1 MRKYTLVFLIG
12 VLCNSF
18 TNAKTINGFFDGGDD
33 LGVIRTSAAVCPTI
47 TVSTTSQTNVKCY
60 GQSTGAVTVTAS
72 GGSAPYTYLWS
83 PGGQSA
89 ASLAGLAAGSYTV
102 TATDNNS
109 CTGTLTVTITQP
121 TASLTV
127 STSAVPSPT
136 ICTGTSATIS
146 ATVSGGTTPYT
157 YSWTQGGTT
166 SSITVNPSSSTI
178 YSVSITDAN
187 SCAANGAQNITV
199 NTTPT
204 VVATASVSTICPGS
218 SSPLSGSGAS
228 TYTWAPSTGL
238 TVTTGNYINASPTVT
253 TTYTV
258 TGTSSGCNSTSTV
271 VVTVNPSPT
280 VVITPPS
287 ASICKGSQ
295 ANLAATG
302 ANSYTWSPTTSLN
315 NPSGASVVASP
326 TVTIT
331 YTVNGTGANGCSSST
346 PVVVTVNPIPIT
358 PTLGSN
364 SPVCSGNA
372 LNLTSTATG
381 ATYNWTGPNAFT
393 SASQNP
399 SISNITVAASG
410 TYSLTETSSAGC
422 ASAQATIAV
431 TVYATPT
438 VTITS
443 SNPSICPGGNS
454 SLTANGASTYVWTA
468 ASSLSNIS
476 MGYAT
481 ATPTVTTTYSV
492 TGTSANGCG
501 SGATTTVKVEV
512 LTINMNTV
520 NVSCNGLTNGNVSA
534 TVIGGTPKY
543 TYVWNN
549 GATTQLIYNLP
560 TGTYSVVVK
569 DSIGCKDSSSAS
581 ITQPSA
587 LSVTT
592 SATSTTCGRAN
603 GIVTASPTGGIA
615 PYNYSWTT
623 TPAQTGATITG
634 LASGTYSVT
643 LTDGTG
649 CTANFQ
655 ATVGASNSPIITPFI
670 TNSTC
675 GNKNGKA
682 QVVVNGGTPPYRYSW
697 NNGDTLSTDTGMAA
711 ATYVITV
718 TDAGGCLTFEPVNVN
733 DATGPTITVSSI
745 TNVSC
750 NGGSNGAIALSV
762 TGGAGG
768 YKYKWSNGATTASIN
783 SLQSGPY
790 LITVTDAGGCVAVN
804 TINVTEP
811 AVLATN
817 VVTSPAGCGAS
828 TGSAAVAVSGGTSPY
843 TYLWNTG
850 ASVYNLTN
858 VAAGTYTINVIDKA
872 GCVLTS
878 LASVENATGPL
889 VTLDSVINMNC
900 ATKTLGQILITATG
914 GTPPYNYLWSNSATT
929 QNVTGLN
936 AGNYAVTVTDAVGC
950 KGTAGA
956 NISTALPTGATI
968 CMVTVNPKTNYNT
981 LTWDSINPGKIQE
994 YLIYRQTTTPGVYNV
1009 IGHSAG
1015 NSGTYIDTL
1024 SNAGKR
1030 SWWYEISE
1038 LDSCGQSSPISAGIL
1053 FKTIHLTA
1061 TANANGSVGLV
1072 WDNFEGATYQ
1082 RYIIYRDSVPGVIK
1096 DSIASVDTNTFGY
1109 TDHPPFRTKW
1119 YYHVGIGGAFGCSLV
1134 PKMSHQAQSI
1144 NYNASK
1150 SNTGNITFSTTGIQT
1165 VSSVNSLNVYPNPT
1179 RGLFTMSLELDRQ
1192 QNVQVK
1198 IYDALGRSIEEDN
1211 YGTQSG
1217 KVLKQFDLSAFSKG
1231 IYTVQVITGDGV
1243 TYRKV
1248 VIQ

>member
-1 MRKYTLVFLIG
+1 MRKFTLVFLIG

-18 TNAKTINGFFDGGDD
+18 ISAKTINVFYDGGDD
-33 LGVIRTSAAVCPTI
+33 WGTIKTAPAGCPTI
-47 TVSTTSQTNVKCY
+47 TVSIPSVTNVTCNGSANGTATASAAGGSGAY
-60 GQSTGAVTVTAS
+60 TYSWNPGGLTGASVTK
-72 GGSAPYTYLWS
+72 LS
-83 PGGQSA
+83 PGT
-89 ASLAGLAAGSYTV
+89 YTV
-102 TATDNNS
+102 TATDVNS
-109 CTGTLTVTITQP
+109 CTGTATVTITQP
-121 TASLTV
+121 AVLNVT
-127 STSAVPSPT
+127 TSVVPSAT
-136 ICTGTSATIS
+136 VCTGNSATIS
-146 ATVSGGTTPYT
+146 ATVTGGTTPYT

-166 SSITVNPSSSTI
+166 SNITITPSASNV
-178 YSVSITDAN
+178 YSVTITDAN
-187 SCAANGAQNITV
+187 SCYANGAQSITV

-218 SSPLSGSGAS
+218 SSPISGSGAS

-238 TVTTGNYINASPTVT
+238 SVTTGNYINASPTVT
-253 TTYTV
+253 TIYTV
-258 TGTSSGCNSTSTV
+258 TGTSSGCTNTATV
-271 VVTVNPSPT
+271 TVTVNPSPT
-280 VVITPPS
+280 ITITPSS
-287 ASICKGSQ
+287 AAICKGNQ

-302 ANSYTWSPTTSLN
+302 ATNYTWSPTTSIS

-326 TVTIT
+326 TSTIT
-331 YTVNGTGANGCSSST
+331 YTVNGTGSNGCSSST
-346 PVVVTVNPIPIT
+346 PVVVTVNPVPAA

-372 LNLTSTATG
+372 LNLTLTGVG
-381 ATYNWTGPNAFT
+381 ATFNWTGPNAFT
-393 SASQNP
+393 SGSQNP
-399 SISNITVAASG
+399 SITNTTTAATG
-410 TYSLTETSSAGC
+410 TYSATVTSSAGC
-422 ASAQATIAV
+422 TSPLATV
-431 TVYATPT
+431 TVTVNPTPT

-443 SNPSICPGGNS
+443 SNPSVCPGGSS
-454 SLTANGASTYVWTA
+454 SLTANGASTYTWAPA
-468 ASSLSNIS
+468 AALSYIS

-481 ATPTVTTTYSV
+481 ATPSVTTTYSV
-492 TGTSANGCG
+492 TGTSVNGCTNTI
-501 SGATTTVKVEV
+501 TTVVKVEV
-512 LTINMNTV
+512 LSINMNAV
-520 NVSCNGLTNGNVSA
+520 NVSCNGLNNGNITAVLN
-534 TVIGGTPKY
+534 GGTPKY
-543 TYVWNN
+543 TYMWNT
-549 GATTQLIYNLP
+549 GATTQIIYNLP

-569 DSIGCKDSSSAS
+569 DSVGCKDSTSAK
-581 ITQPSA
+581 ITQPTA

-592 SATSTTCGRAN
+592 SATNTTCGRAN
-603 GIVTASPTGGIA
+603 GSVTASPAGGTA
-615 PYNYSWTT
+615 PYNYLWTT
-623 TPAQTGATITG
+623 TPAETGATVTG

-655 ATVGASNSPIITPFI
+655 ATVGASNSPVITPVI

-682 QVVVNGGTPPYRYSW
+682 QVVMSGGTPPYRYSW

-718 TDAGGCLTFEPVNVN
+718 TDASGCLTFEPVNIN
-733 DATGPTITVSSI
+733 DATGPTIATSLV

-750 NGGSNGAIALSV
+750 NGGSNGAITLNV

-768 YKYKWSNGATTASIN
+768 YKYKWSNGATTASI
-783 SLQSGPY
+783 SGLQSGPY
-790 LITVTDAGGCVAVN
+790 LITVTDAGGCVAVS
-804 TINVTEP
+804 TINITEP
-811 AVLATN
+811 AVLAAN
-817 VVTSPAGCGAS
+817 VVTSAAGCGAS
-828 TGSAAVAVSGGTSPY
+828 TGGAGVAVSGGTSPY
-843 TYLWNTG
+843 TYSWNTG
-850 ASVYNLTN
+850 ATVYNLTN
-858 VAAGTYTINVIDKA
+858 VAAGTYTVTVTDKA
-872 GCVLTS
+872 GCTLTG

-889 VTLDSVINMNC
+889 VTLDSVIDMNC
-900 ATKTLGQILITATG
+900 ATETLGQILITASG
-914 GTPPYNYLWSNSATT
+914 GTPPYSYLWSNSATT
-929 QNVTGLN
+929 QNVSGLN
-936 AGNYAVTVTDAVGC
+936 AGNYAVTVTDAAGC

-956 NISTALPTGATI
+956 TITTALPAGATI

-994 YLIYRQTTTPGVYNV
+994 YLIYRQTTTPGIYNV

-1015 NSGTYIDTL
+1015 NSGTYVDTL

-1061 TANANGSVGLV
+1061 TANTNGSVSLV
-1072 WDNFEGATYQ
+1072 WDNFEGATFQ
-1082 RYIIYRDSVPGVIK
+1082 RYIIYRDSVPGVVK

-1109 TDHPPFRTKW
+1109 VDHPPFRPNW
-1119 YYHVGIGGAFGCSLV
+1119 YYHIGIGGSFGCALV
-1134 PKMSHQAQSI
+1134 PKMSHQAMSI

-1150 SNTGNITFSTTGIQT
+1150 SNTGNITFSTTGIQI

-1179 RGLFTMSLELDRQ
+1179 RGVFTMSLDLDKQ

-1198 IYDALGRSIEEDN
+1198 IYDALGRAIEEDN